1 MRRDAVSYRHPF
13 DRRVVVTNKKI
24 EDGLNVRRAVLGDDH
39 VDRTRGGLTTFD
51 QEFDDMISEWAWGS
65 LWTRPGLE
73 RKTRSLLNIALLAA
87 LDRQREL
94 GLHVQGALRTGCTED
109 EIKEV
114 LLHCTAYLGVPAG
127 IAAFATA
134 KAALDPGLQ
143 TGKAKDSGETP

>member
-1 MRRDAVSYRHPF
+1 MSN
-13 DRRVVVTNKKI
+13 DRI
-24 EDGLNVRRAVLGDDH
+24 EAGLEVRRAVLGDDH
-39 VDRTRGGLTTFD
+39 VERTRGGLTDFD

-65 LWTRPGLE
+65 VWTRPGLE

-94 GLHVQGALRTGCTED
+94 GLHVQGALRTGCTHD

-127 IAAFATA
+127 IAAFSTA
-134 KAALDPGLQ
+134 KAALASAHEAANTEDPPEN
-143 TGKAKDSGETP
+143 S

>member
-1 MRRDAVSYRHPF
+1 M
-13 DRRVVVTNKKI
+13 TNKKI
-24 EDGLNVRRAVLGDDH
+24 EDGLEVRRVVLGDEH
-39 VDRTRGGLTTFD
+39 VDRTRGGLTPFD
-51 QEFDDMISEWAWGS
+51 QDFDDMISEWAWGS
-65 LWTRPGLE
+65 VWTRPGLE

-94 GLHVQGALRTGCTED
+94 GLHVKGALRTGCTED

-134 KAALDPGLQ
+134 KEALAAGLQ
-143 TGKAKDSGETP
+143 TGSAEDSSENP